1 MERRKAKL
9 IVGAAGGTAAKGA
22 KTYKIALPSAWVRA
36 MGADK
41 GSGELV
47 LSFDGETVMINR
59 AENAAQFVRRRL
71 DKRHLVR
78 ELRFYD
84 ADSLCSTI
92 YADFTSREL
101 LVKNG
106 AVALPKTAFGNN
118 IMPNWADFEA
128 FLESRCI
135 PRSRAGCREYLEE
148 LGMYEYDALAIIK
161 KTQGRMA
168 QDEQWLEIKELE

>member
-1 MERRKAKL
+1 MERRKAKI

-22 KTYKIALPSAWVRA
+22 KTYKIALPNAWVRA
-36 MGADK
+36 MGAD
-41 GSGELV
+41 SGNAELV
-47 LSFDGETVMINR
+47 LSFDGEAVTITR

-71 DKRHLVR
+71 SKKHLVR

-101 LVKNG
+101 LVENS
-106 AVALPKTAFGNN
+106 AVELPKTAFGSNT
-118 IMPNWADFEA
+118 MPEWPDFEA

-135 PRSRAGCREYLEE
+135 PRSRAGCREYLET
-148 LGMYEYDALAIIK
+148 LGLYEYDALAIIQ

-168 QDEQWLEIKELE
+168 QDEQWLEIKELA